1 MSRDGAQRGR
11 LRPVRI
17 SATIVSSVRHTERRL
32 GAGHTTFFRPSF
44 LVPCLLTV
52 LPLRC
57 YAPPLAPAA
66 FNDPFIDAEYAAY
79 MFKYD
84 TVVRAQSGQGCK
96 VARLLVGCNGSC
108 SGEGCKDAVNSS
120 D

>member
-1 MSRDGAQRGR
+1 MEPSAGACDPSESLPPLSAASAIQSAAWAQHIPTHSAHQPQHR
-11 LRPVRI
+11 L
-17 SATIVSSVRHTERRL
+17 
-32 GAGHTTFFRPSF
+32 
-44 LVPCLLTV
+44 LLTV

-84 TVVRAQSGQGCK
+84 TVVRVQSGQGCK
-96 VARLLVGCNGSC
+96 VARLLVGCNGFC
-108 SGEGCKDAVNSS
+108 S
-120 D
+120 